1 MELYK
6 NDIQSMKN
14 IYDSS
19 FSTNINNDIQKRSN
33 IMYEKATIPFET
45 GIISQ
50 SSFNILNNNED
61 YNDQYFT
68 SLTGEKIA
76 NKNVEHNNMQKFIK
90 GNVTQNTNVEK
101 MTTQLDIHTGN
112 DRTWKKKQEVPCF
125 FKPTSGNGNVCGM
138 KDNNDYYKSRIDRP
152 ILSNNYFP
160 IEKIKVGPGLNK
172 GYESEGTG
180 GFQQLDANK
189 YAMPRSIDELRSK
202 ANEKQCNFELPMQ
215 APPKG
220 TDQRGVVA
228 PYAKNRPDTSYAQ
241 SEDQWIKTT
250 GAVLKETERP
260 NQFVKPTARPETHVQ
275 YTGGV
280 KYNDIKGVGTD
291 DDYGKN
297 NIVIYDTERQEIQT
311 RTVVSNLTS
320 IIKAVA
326 APILDGLKYSIKEY
340 TLEAPRAGG
349 NLSVQIPEKATSYDP
364 VNHIMKTT
372 VKETL
377 IHDNSVGNLKSQQ
390 PEKATTYDPV
400 NHIMKTTVKETLI
413 HDSVLTNVKA
423 GDANYVVSDDEAKT
437 TNRQTLK
444 KVDTIRNIGNNSYK
458 VYVYDPDMVVKT
470 TTKETTIKGKSEFGF
485 LGGILEGLIGGYT
498 TKEIDLKN
506 TNKQFTSDVNEYG
519 IAGAATEFRQQDK
532 TQYDNAE
539 IDGTREAILIAAGH
553 TPNPGNM
560 NVGVEPDDISMTTR
574 KQFENSIAQ
583 RETGNIGVTYQS
595 TPAPIDSCSITKQ
608 PENNNA
614 FEKRLDSSLLESL
627 SHNDLAIKINPLIP
641 VCNY

>member
-6 NDIQSMKN
+6 NDIQPMNN
-14 IYDSS
+14 IYNST
-19 FSTNINNDIQKRSN
+19 FSTNINKDLQKRSN

-50 SSFNILNNNED
+50 SSFNILNGEGNIS
-61 YNDQYFT
+61 NDEYFI
-68 SLTGEKIA
+68 SLTGERV
-76 NKNVEHNNMQKFIK
+76 NKNDLSHNNMQKFIK
-90 GNVTQNTNVEK
+90 GNVTQNTNVVEG
-101 MTTQLDIHTGN
+101 MNNQLDQHTGN
-112 DRTWKKKQEVPCF
+112 ASTWKKKQEVPCF
-125 FKPTSGNGNVCGM
+125 FKPTSGTGNVCGM
-138 KDNNDYYKSRIDRP
+138 KNNSDYFKSRIDRP

-172 GYESEGTG
+172 GYESSGTG

-202 ANEKQCNFELPMQ
+202 ADQKSCIFELPMQ

-220 TDQRGVVA
+220 TDQRGVVT

-241 SEDQWIKTT
+241 TEDQWIKTT
-250 GAVLKETERP
+250 GAILKDTERP
-260 NQFVKPTARPETHVQ
+260 NQYVKPTARPETHIE
-275 YTGGV
+275 YKGAAN
-280 KYNDIKGVGTD
+280 YADINGVGTK

-297 NIVIYDTERQEIQT
+297 NIIIYDTERQETET
-311 RTVVSNLTS
+311 RTVVSNVTS
-320 IIKAVA
+320 IIKAIA

-340 TLEAPRAGG
+340 TLEAPRAAG
-349 NLSVQIPEKATSYDP
+349 NLSIQIPEKATLYDP

-377 IHDNSVGNLKSQQ
+377 IHDTVINNL
-390 PEKATTYDPV
+390 
-400 NHIMKTTVKETLI
+400 
-413 HDSVLTNVKA
+413 KA
-423 GDANYVVSDDEAKT
+423 GDANYVVTDDEAKT
-437 TNRQTLK
+437 TNRETLK
-444 KVDTIRNIGNNSYK
+444 EIDTMRNIGNNAYK
-458 VYVYDPDMVVKT
+458 VYVYDPDMVAKT

-519 IAGAATEFRQQDK
+519 IAGSTTEFRQQD
-532 TQYDNAE
+532 TSGYDTVE

-560 NVGVEPDDISMTTR
+560 NVGVEPEDISMTTR
-574 KQFENSIAQ
+574 KQFENSIAA
-583 RETGNIGVTYQS
+583 RETGNIGMMYQTS
-595 TPAPIDSCSITKQ
+595 PEPIDNCSMTKN
-608 PENNNA
+608 PDSANA
-614 FEKRLDSSLLESL
+614 FENRLDSDLLESL
-627 SHNDLAIKINPLIP
+627 NHNDIAIKINPIMP
-641 VCNY
+641 GCKY